1 MLLTV
6 LIAVAISVAIFAAS
20 LWVIRMLATPPVE
33 IDPHAVQEVDV
44 DYRCTVCGL
53 RLTVTHAQETDA
65 APPRH
70 CMEEMVEA

>member
-1 MLLTV
+1 MLNV
-6 LIAVAISVAIFAAS
+6 LIAVAIGVVIFGVL

-33 IDPHAVQEVDV
+33 IDPDDVHEVDV

>member
-1 MLLTV
+1 MLNV
-6 LIAVAISVAIFAAS
+6 LIGVVIGVAIFAAS
-20 LWVIRMLATPPVE
+20 LWVIRMLATPPIE
-33 IDPHAVQEVDV
+33 IDPEHVEEVDV

-53 RLTVTHAQETDA
+53 RLTVTHAQATDA

>member
-1 MLLTV
+1 MFTV
-6 LIAVAISVAIFAAS
+6 LIAIAIGVAIFAAA

-33 IDPHAVQEVDV
+33 IDPDAVEEISV

-53 RLTVTHAQETDA
+53 RLTVTHAQVSDS

>member
-1 MLLTV
+1 MVTV
-6 LIAVAISVAIFAAS
+6 LTAIAIGVAILAVS

-33 IDPHAVQEVDV
+33 IDPDDVKEVDV

-53 RLTVTHAQETDA
+53 RLTVTHVQDTDA

-70 CMEEMVEA
+70 CMEEMVEV